1 MKFIKIKPL
10 SINEAFQG
18 RRFKTPLYRIFTDAV
33 TRLLLA
39 IKPTKPNPDA
49 PMFSH
54 YIFGVSNILSD
65 VDNMVKCFQDRLFS
79 SWGIL
84 NKDHQ
89 VQFMIVEKTK
99 TKKGQEF
106 IGFHVD
112 AKANLIEYLENV
124 LARLKAEKDSKA

>member
-1 MKFIKIKPL
+1 MKYIPYKPL

-54 YIFGVSNILSD
+54 YIVWCVEHTIRCGQYGEMLS
-65 VDNMVKCFQDRLFS
+65 R
-79 SWGIL
+79 
-84 NKDHQ
+84 
-89 VQFMIVEKTK
+89 
-99 TKKGQEF
+99 
-106 IGFHVD
+106 
-112 AKANLIEYLENV
+112 
-124 LARLKAEKDSKA
+124 

>member
-54 YIFGVSNILSD
+54 YIFGVSNMQAD

-79 SWGIL
+79 SWGI
-84 NKDHQ
+84 
-89 VQFMIVEKTK
+89 MIVEKTK

-124 LARLKAEKDSKA
+124 LARLKAD